1 MTRYLPFKGQKHE
14 IFALWFFP
22 WFILWSS
29 CILTPLYSLTG
40 PLGQP
45 FASSLGGQW
54 FVSPGMHPHF
64 WNWDSTVSN
73 VSLHWWPQC
82 DPWSPVTIGPLTLA
96 TSCFSHPSCPSSYS
110 HWRPQI
116 NATYRWGKPQSL
128 YCGGSPVELSS
139 FILTPLHSL
148 TGPVGQ
154 PFASHL
160 GGQQF
165 APPGMNPHFW
175 NWDSPTQCLTTI
187 FSFFKVGF
195 EFTEIF

>member
-73 VSLHWWPQC
+73 VSLHWWPRC

-116 NATYRWGKPQSL
+116 NATHA
-128 YCGGSPVELSS
+128 
-139 FILTPLHSL
+139 T
-148 TGPVGQ
+148 
-154 PFASHL
+154 
-160 GGQQF
+160 
-165 APPGMNPHFW
+165 HFW
-175 NWDSPTQCLTTI
+175 NWDSPTQCLTKI